1 MTIANNFQ
9 LEAQFKKP
17 QQAAVLNELTN
28 NTVFF
33 GGSNITYRYFLILI
47 TDPLSVVVCVRLFA

>member
-1 MTIANNFQ
+1 MAINFQ

-33 GGSNITYRYFLILI
+33 GGSNITYRYLLILI
-47 TDPLSVVVCVRLFA
+47 TDPVSAMVYVRVSA